1 MTDSRE
7 SLNTMLARAL
17 LVLFCSSSEALRI
30 VPFGV
35 RRACHTGLYTRTG
48 PRSVLIMDGGKEPIK
63 PISSTDV
70 YDEAS
75 RQQLPQLKQLFFFAV
90 VFIGGQLVLGEEGT
104 LNFGRWL
111 SEGPIGPLW
120 NVLAQPLVKSQD
132 LVDDSGVVYD
142 QGIVPTAGFFLIIGQ
157 GVLRRIVGPRLRR
170 MREQMAE
177 LEKRQQAKEDGE
189 DAGR

>member
-1 MTDSRE
+1 MAAW
-7 SLNTMLARAL
+7 LAAL

-30 VPFGV
+30 VIGMPSVTAFGV
-35 RRACHTGLYTRTG
+35 RRACHTGLYTRAG

-75 RQQLPQLKQLFFFAV
+75 RQQLPQLKQIFFFAV
-90 VFIGGQLVLGEEGT
+90 VFIGGQLILGEEGT
-104 LNFGRWL
+104 RNFGRWL

-132 LVDDSGVVYD
+132 LVDDMGVVYD

-157 GVLRRIVGPRLRR
+157 GVLRRVVGPRLRR

-177 LEKRQQAKEDGE
+177 LERRQQAKEDGE